1 MSNKKETIEQIVD
14 LLRSLVEDDEPQ
26 EETKP
31 TNRKKKTAKKKTT
44 TRKKP
49 TTARTKTAPAKATSS
64 NKFDSMPERNMFR
77 DDVAIDKKLNVQP
90 PSPRTRTF
98 NTIDVSCRSCGKR
111 ESVNPALVHDH
122 ARYKCNTC
130 SQSGG

>member
-14 LLRSLVEDDEPQ
+14 LLRSLVDDEPET
-26 EETKP
+26 EEVKP
-31 TNRKKKTAKKKTT
+31 VKKKATKKKT

-49 TTARTKTAPAKATSS
+49 TTARTRTAPAKATSS

-98 NTIDVSCRSCGKR
+98 NTIHVSCRSCGKR
-111 ESVNPALVHDH
+111 ESVNPALVHDA